1 MTEDKAKIIENSLND
16 LIAEAVANG
25 GHVFVVDKNR
35 NNFALRF
42 TEPIKIQFFV
52 GYKGDSNAE

>member
-16 LIAEAVANG
+16 LIAEAVATG
-25 GHVFVVDKNR
+25 GHVFVVDKKR
-35 NNFALRF
+35 NNFALRL
-42 TEPIKIQFFV
+42 TEPIKIHFFG